1 MLDDRTAYSH
11 YVINFLFENMSH
23 FLYSFCRH
31 GCFWYAIC
39 H

>member
-1 MLDDRTAYSH
+1 
-11 YVINFLFENMSH
+11 MSH